1 MSDFDLKEFL
11 RLKDLAQS
19 KRRALD
25 RAQGERDALLTQLQN
40 EFSCKSSEEA
50 QKLYA
55 KLMKQKDALETE
67 ISDKITA
74 YRKNFG
80 GK

>member
-1 MSDFDLKEFL
+1 MFDLKEFL

-40 EFSCKSSEEA
+40 EFGCVRSEEA

-74 YRKNFG
+74 YQKNFG